1 VSRWVGLLFGAV
13 LLAGCATGGVLPAAR
28 ESGETPM
35 PLLEQ
40 TPSEGAAKTLK
51 ARLDLALA
59 YLERGRVD
67 VALEELD
74 RARAIDADHPLVF
87 YVSGLA
93 QLALGNTEQA
103 LAALQAALARAPN
116 DPDLLFSLGSLLCER
131 EERAQGLPLL
141 MRAAANPYFPR
152 RGRAY
157 ANAAWCGWQSGHE
170 KDVPGW
176 LDLALTLQSDD
187 FLVRM
192 RLLQWAVR
200 QKRWDEA
207 ALHLARLEQ
216 IAPDSPTT
224 WWLAANV
231 AHAKGDNRE
240 LARWVDRL
248 RREAPDRLET
258 RQAERGEWERW

>member
-1 VSRWVGLLFGAV
+1 MNRWVGLFLGVV
-13 LLAGCATGGVLPAAR
+13 LLAGCATGGALPPGKG
-28 ESGETPM
+28 SGQTPM

-40 TPSEGAAKTLK
+40 TPSEGPGKTLK

-74 RARAIDADHPLVF
+74 RARAVDADHPLVF
-87 YVSGLA
+87 YVAGLA
-93 QLALGNTEQA
+93 QLALGNSEQA

-116 DPDLLFSLGSLLCER
+116 DPDLLFSVGSLLCER
-131 EERAQGLPLL
+131 DERANGLSLL
-141 MRAAANPYFPR
+141 IRAATNPYYPR

-157 ANAAWCGWQSGHE
+157 ANAAWCAWQSGHE
-170 KDVPGW
+170 GDVPSW
-176 LDLALTLQSDD
+176 LDLALTLQPDD

-200 QKRWDEA
+200 EKRWDEA
-207 ALHLARLEQ
+207 ARHLAHLEQ
-216 IAPDSPTT
+216 IAPDSPIT

-231 AHAKGDNRE
+231 AHAKGDRRE
-240 LARWVDRL
+240 VARWIERL

-258 RQAERGEWERW
+258 RQAERGAWERW